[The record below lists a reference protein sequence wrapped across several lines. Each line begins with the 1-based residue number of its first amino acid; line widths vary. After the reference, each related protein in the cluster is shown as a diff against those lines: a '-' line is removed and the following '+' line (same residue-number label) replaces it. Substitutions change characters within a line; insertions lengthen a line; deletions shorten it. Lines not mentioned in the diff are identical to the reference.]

1 MYVFVA
7 IIVCYITDREVDLI
21 KMKNL
26 LNILSDSSK
35 RFA

>member
-1 MYVFVA
+1 L
-7 IIVCYITDREVDLI
+7 TDREVDLK

-35 RFA
+35 RYSGRTVMRFRFC